1 MLMLLGE
8 AVQCLQLIS
17 SVAAILRGTC
27 GSVTLISMNHFILV
41 RIDPS
46 ARSHLIPGCDFIM
59 FPSSHLSSPSSL
71 SGGNGLPWRQDVW
84 KMYETTAPGSVIRYL
99 I

>member
-8 AVQCLQLIS
+8 TVQGLQLMP
-17 SVAAILRGTC
+17 SVVAILRGTC
-27 GSVTLISMNHFILV
+27 GLVTLISMNCFILV

-59 FPSSHLSSPSSL
+59 FPSSHLPSPSSL
-71 SGGNGLPWRQDVW
+71 SGGNRLPWRQDVW
-84 KMYETTAPGSVIRYL
+84 KMYETTAPDSVIRYL